1 MWNPTI
7 AKMRKQVMENN
18 NKDQRTP
25 GMVCPRCGKFIP
37 TSIAEL
43 LTAAYL
49 RCPHCL
55 LQLNIDRQQS
65 ARALSALAKVETA
78 RKRVEKSSR
87 FNG

>member
-1 MWNPTI
+1 
-7 AKMRKQVMENN
+7 MENS

-37 TSIAEL
+37 TSVAEL

-78 RKRVEKSSR
+78 RQRVEKSSR

>member
-1 MWNPTI
+1 
-7 AKMRKQVMENN
+7 MENN
-18 NKDQRTP
+18 RQEQRTP

-37 TSIAEL
+37 TTVGEL
-43 LTAAYL
+43 LTSTYL

-65 ARALSALAKVETA
+65 AKALNALAKVENA
-78 RKRVEKSSR
+78 RQRVEKNSK